1 MIDCPVN
8 TNDYNIP
15 QIHPQPVEPTQSVV
29 EIKEPVL
36 ARPTATPPPLE
47 AIKEE
52 NELETEQQQQQE
64 EEEEESQ
71 LGASNLIPV
80 TMENLEIAKNKP
92 CINNCIGMEIS
103 ECDDT
108 DYCINPGNSTECIPS
123 ENSNPKPCS
132 NTQMNSNSNTTPAK
146 VA

>member
-1 MIDCPVN
+1 MTPKKQKHVNNSHKQVVPLDEDIHQFHILLDMIDCPVN
-8 TNDYNIP
+8 INDYNIP

-52 NELETEQQQQQE
+52 DELETEQQQQQE

-71 LGASNLIPV
+71 VGASNLIPV

-92 CINNCIGMEIS
+92 CINNCIGIEIS
-103 ECDDT
+103 EYDDT
-108 DYCINPGNSTECIPS
+108 DLLH
-123 ENSNPKPCS
+123 
-132 NTQMNSNSNTTPAK
+132 
-146 VA
+146 